1 MKRILKTF
9 LSAALALLTVL
20 VASVGAVAA
29 DAPLGASLGA
39 TQTETTEIPL
49 LIIGASF
56 DANGNG
62 KNDYNPGDT
71 KKLFANPDD
80 EFYGEQWAELSAETY
95 YDKFFGGG
103 YSVANFYKE
112 MTLGKLYFVPLKLD
126 KSNGKNTKDGC
137 IDVVVNQ
144 IHPSA
149 YTKKYKGSESER
161 QAFCRDTITNIIMAT
176 DEYIDYSKYDKNGN
190 GVLEAT
196 ELLIVIMNA
205 GPSQETT
212 QKSEGNYDRG
222 YFAVWST
229 SQGTDAAPDGVRY
242 GSAIT
247 NMGEY
252 TTQGQLQYTG
262 TAAHELCH
270 NLGAEDTYDRKV
282 GASNTSSNARKT
294 PWPFMNWFSLQCSGN
309 YSGTSATGGK
319 GSTPTYLDPYQR
331 VYLGWAEEVVV
342 GEGEYTLY
350 STCTGKYQ
358 VLRVNTPDPDEYY
371 LIELRLKEGFEVD
384 LAKGQGGIC
393 VWHID
398 ETTNRQYFLSGTAC
412 SNYPF
417 GGKYHDPGI
426 VVCHSYNNTFYGV
439 PNSTPGSDPFFYAG
453 AKSRHNLKFESMN
466 YRSPLQDKDTGDY
479 GLNTYPAGWVGEKYF
494 NLIVEPLDAPGQQ
507 MRVKITIDARGGM
520 KPTSQIDT
528 FEVGATTLT
537 ASGTLGET
545 TMKINEYGFMISK
558 DINFESDVTKLPIA
572 KDGETVTFEN
582 LETDTRYYARMYID
596 TDYGSSFGMTRQFK
610 TETTK
615 STLVPHNVEAE
626 AVTVEVGEKYPDIP
640 VGTREGYRFDGWYAD
655 EALTTPFDITA
666 PASVVGNVHI
676 WAKWTEIPADA
687 TTEATQTPSTPTDS
701 TSGTDKPA
709 SSGCGS
715 FVASASALTVVAAL
729 AGAVLTLKRKK
740 ER

>member
-1 MKRILKTF
+1 MKKTKIL
-9 LSAALALLTVL
+9 LSAVLALIMVL
-20 VASVGAVAA
+20 LASTSVIAADDGAVTTTAA
-29 DAPLGASLGA
+29 
-39 TQTETTEIPL
+39 QETTEIPL
-49 LIIGASF
+49 LIISASF

-62 KNDYNPGDT
+62 KNDYNPGNT
-71 KKLFANPDD
+71 KKLFSNPED
-80 EFYGEQWAELSAETY
+80 EFYGEQWAELSADTY
-95 YDKFFGGG
+95 YDKFFGSG

-112 MTLGKLYFVPLKLD
+112 MTLGKLYFVPLVLD
-126 KSNGKNTKDGC
+126 KSNGKNSKAGC

-149 YTKKYKGSESER
+149 YTKKYNGSESQR

-309 YSGTSATGGK
+309 YSGKSSTGGR

-331 VYLGWAEEVVV
+331 IYLGWAEEVVV

-384 LAKGQGGIC
+384 LTSKGEGGIC

-398 ETTNRQYFLSGTAC
+398 ETTNRQYFTSGTAC

-426 VVCHSYNNTFYGV
+426 VVCHSYNNTIYGV
-439 PNSTPGSDPFFYAG
+439 PSSEPGQDPFFYAG
-453 AKSRHNLKFESMN
+453 AKSKHNLKFESMN

-494 NLIVEPLDAPGQQ
+494 NLIVEPLDAPGQE

-520 KPTSQIDT
+520 KPSTTIDT
-528 FEVGATTLT
+528 FEVGATTLK
-537 ASGTLGET
+537 ASGSMSET
-545 TMKINEYGFMISK
+545 TLKVNEYGFMLST
-558 DINFESDVTKLPIA
+558 DINFEENIVKMPIA
-572 KDGETVTFEN
+572 AEGETVTFDN
-582 LETDTRYYARMYID
+582 LDTDTRYYARMYIS
-596 TDYGSSFGMTRQFK
+596 TDYGDVYGMTRQFK

-626 AVTVEVGEKYPDIP
+626 EVTVNIGENYPDIP
-640 VGTREGYRFDGWYAD
+640 VGTREGYTFGGWYSD
-655 EALTTPFDITA
+655 EALTKPFDITA
-666 PASVVGNVHI
+666 PASVIGNVHI
-676 WAKWTEIPADA
+676 WAKWTENTVETTEATTAA
-687 TTEATQTPSTPTDS
+687 TTEATTTPSG
-701 TSGTDKPA
+701 SGEKQ
-709 SSGCGS
+709 GCGS
-715 FVASASALTVVAAL
+715 TVLSTSAIAITATVCA
-729 AGAVLTLKRKK
+729 AVLTLKKK
-740 ER
+740 KK

>member
-1 MKRILKTF
+1 MKKLKVF
-9 LSAALALLTVL
+9 LSAALVLMTVL
-20 VASVGAVAA
+20 AASVGSMAA
-29 DAPLGASLGA
+29 DNLLGASLGA

-49 LIIGASF
+49 LIISASF

-62 KNDYNPGDT
+62 KNDYDVSNT
-71 KKLFANPDD
+71 KKLFSNPADD
-80 EFYGEQWAELSAETY
+80 YYGEQWAELSADIY
-95 YDKFFGGG
+95 YDKFFGTG

-126 KSNGKNTKDGC
+126 KSNGKNSKDGC
-137 IDVVVNQ
+137 IDVVINQ

-149 YTKKYKGSESER
+149 YTKKYNGSESAR
-161 QAFCRDTITNIIMAT
+161 QTFCRDTITNIIMAT

-190 GVLEAT
+190 GVLDAT

-212 QKSEGNYDRG
+212 GKSEGNYDRG

-229 SQGTDAAPDGVRY
+229 SQGTDASPDGVRY

-247 NMGEY
+247 NMGEH
-252 TTQGQLQYTG
+252 TKQGILQYVG

-270 NLGAEDTYDRKV
+270 NLGAEDIYDRKV
-282 GASNTSSNARKT
+282 GASGTAKT
-294 PWPFMNWFSLQCSGN
+294 PWPFVNWFSLQCSGN
-309 YSGTSATGGK
+309 YSGGGA
-319 GSTPTYLDPYQR
+319 TPTYLDPYQR
-331 VYLGWAEEVVV
+331 IYLGWAEEVVV

-371 LIELRLKEGFEVD
+371 LIELRLKEGFEVN

-398 ETTNRQYFLSGTAC
+398 ESSNRPYFLNGTAC
-412 SNYPF
+412 SNF
-417 GGKYHDPGI
+417 MFNGKYHDPGI
-426 VVCHSYNNTFYGV
+426 VVCHSRNNTIYGIS
-439 PNSTPGSDPFFYAG
+439 NSSPMQDPFFYAG
-453 AKSRHNLKFESMN
+453 AAKKDNLKFESMN

-479 GLNTYPAGWVGEKYF
+479 GLNSYPAGWIGEKYF

-507 MRVKITIDARGGM
+507 MRVKITIDARGAM

-528 FEVGATTLT
+528 FEVGSTTLT
-537 ASGTLGET
+537 TSGTIGET
-545 TMKINEYGFMISK
+545 SIKINEFGFMISK
-558 DINFESDVTKLPIA
+558 DINFESDVTKLPMA
-572 KDGETVTFEN
+572 NNGDTVTFEN
-582 LETDTRYYARMYID
+582 LDTDTRYYARMYID
-596 TDYGSSFGMTRQFK
+596 TDYGILFGMTRQFK

-615 STLVPHNVEAE
+615 STLVPHNVDAE
-626 AVTVEVGEKYPDIP
+626 SVTVDVGEKYPEIP
-640 VGTREGYRFDGWYAD
+640 VGTRDGFTFDGWYAD

-666 PASVVGNVHI
+666 PASVIGNIHI
-676 WAKWTEIPADA
+676 WAKWTEIPVEP
-687 TTEATQTPSTPTDS
+687 TTEATPAPTTPAESTA
-701 TSGTDKPA
+701 GTNPPA

-715 FVASASALTVVAAL
+715 FAASSSVIAIVALVGAALTL
-729 AGAVLTLKRKK
+729 RRKK